1 VNSPFRL
8 QPAGKKAE
16 NVQMEQI
23 VITDRTMAR
32 VLAVLPAIVVA
43 IAVRVLTL
51 GQPPLAARVGA
62 AAAIALSSW
71 VAYRLLTARVVV
83 DETGLEIRGVF
94 HEGHVLWS
102 ELDSVETRPAS
113 LGLRLLVWGVIK
125 PHGLVLRG
133 RSRTLRPIAAVC
145 RDDDEDL
152 MRALGAIKVRLGA
165 WGVPSKQEPESAAS
179 L

>member
-1 VNSPFRL
+1 V
-8 QPAGKKAE
+8 
-16 NVQMEQI
+16 EQI

-32 VLAVLPAIVVA
+32 ILALLPAIAVA
-43 IAVRVLTL
+43 VAVRFLTL
-51 GQPPLAARVGA
+51 GNPTLWVRLA
-62 AAAIALSSW
+62 AAAGIAFASW

-83 DETGLEIRGVF
+83 DEAGLEIRGVF
-94 HEGHVLWS
+94 HEGQVLWS
-102 ELDSVETRPAS
+102 EIESVDTVPAS

-133 RSRTLRPIAAVC
+133 RTRTLRPIAAVC

-165 WGVPSKQEPESAAS
+165 WSAS
-179 L
+179 TTR

>member
-8 QPAGKKAE
+8 QPDDDSAE
-16 NVQMEQI
+16 NVRVEQI

-32 VLAVLPAIVVA
+32 VLAVLPAIVVVV
-43 IAVRVLTL
+43 AVRILTL
-51 GQPPLAARVGA
+51 GDPPLAARLA
-62 AAAIALSSW
+62 AAAA
-71 VAYRLLTARVVV
+71 VAVACWIGYRLLTARVVV
-83 DETGLEIRGVF
+83 DEAGLEIRGVF
-94 HEGHVLWS
+94 HEGRVLWT
-102 ELDSVETRPAS
+102 ELDSVETGPAS
-113 LGLRLLVWGVIK
+113 LGLRLLVWGVIR

-165 WGVPSKQEPESAAS
+165 WGVPSQDRKESAARS
-179 L
+179 

>member
-1 VNSPFRL
+1 MSSPVRL
-8 QPAGKKAE
+8 QSDADSAE
-16 NVQMEQI
+16 NVQMDEI

-32 VLAVLPAIVVA
+32 VLALLPAIVVVV
-43 IAVRVLTL
+43 AVRVLTL
-51 GQPPLAARVGA
+51 GTPPMAARLGA
-62 AAAIALSSW
+62 AAAVALASW

-94 HEGHVLWS
+94 HEGRVLWADI
-102 ELDSVETRPAS
+102 DSVEAGPAA

-133 RSRTLRPIAAVC
+133 RTRTLRPIAAVC

-165 WGVPSKQEPESAAS
+165 WG
-179 L
+179 

>member
-1 VNSPFRL
+1 
-8 QPAGKKAE
+8 
-16 NVQMEQI
+16 MEQI

-32 VLAVLPAIVVA
+32 VLALLPAIAVA
-43 IAVRVLTL
+43 VAVRFLTL
-51 GQPPLAARVGA
+51 GNPPLAVRLA
-62 AAAIALSSW
+62 AAAGIALACW

-83 DETGLEIRGVF
+83 DEAGLEIRGVF
-94 HEGHVLWS
+94 HEGHVLWAD
-102 ELDSVETRPAS
+102 LDSVETGPAS

-165 WGVPSKQEPESAAS
+165 WGVSDHNAA
-179 L
+179 